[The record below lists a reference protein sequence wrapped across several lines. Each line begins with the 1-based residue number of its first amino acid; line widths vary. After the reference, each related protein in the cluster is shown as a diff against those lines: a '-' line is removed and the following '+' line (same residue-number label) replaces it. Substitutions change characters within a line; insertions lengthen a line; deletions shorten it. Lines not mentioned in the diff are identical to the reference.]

1 MVRGGGLGE
10 KNYGA
15 FSFLSFLV
23 SRSRAEIRLSVNYRE
38 SLVEGFLKRETD
50 DREKAA
56 CVRGRS

>member
-1 MVRGGGLGE
+1 MEL
-10 KNYGA
+10 